1 MILTELVEK
10 YEVFLVIFPHTA
22 LAGGGSK
29 PPAICN
35 QFHSLSIVR
44 TSFSLWRAPIL
55 GCISVKPRYG

>member
-29 PPAICN
+29 PPAICD

-44 TSFSLWRAPIL
+44 FVLSMAFSDTGVHI
-55 GCISVKPRYG
+55 G

>member
-35 QFHSLSIVR
+35 QFHSLSIVCFVL
-44 TSFSLWRAPIL
+44 SMAFSDT
-55 GCISVKPRYG
+55 GVHSG

>member
-29 PPAICN
+29 PPAICDR
-35 QFHSLSIVR
+35 FHSLSIVR
-44 TSFSLWRAPIL
+44 FVLSMAFSDTGVHI
-55 GCISVKPRYG
+55 G